1 MSSYFNVKGN
11 VCRPAP
17 KMLII
22 DGTEVW
28 FPTDEQYRQHGYKR
42 AVYTTPPEIEQGYR
56 LECNWMVEG
65 DTVVQQWEIFP
76 DEENTTPD
84 ELLTMLEGIL

>member
-1 MSSYFNVKGN
+1 MIAYLSIKNN
-11 VCRPAP
+11 VCRQAP

-42 AVYTTPPEIEQGYR
+42 AVYTTPPEIGQGYH
-56 LECNWMVEG
+56 LECNWTIEG
-65 DTVVQQWEIFP
+65 DTAVQQWEIVP
-76 DEENTTPD
+76 DEDYTAPD
-84 ELLTMLEGIL
+84 ELLTMLEDIL